1 MGYQALIRVGRF
13 LRGRILGWCIGLAM
27 VSNTFAGPALDN
39 SNPVGFFTTVADKML
54 RNTFGF
60 GVTNIPVYTNGV
72 FVYTPSV
79 QRLLQLSAN
88 IYDATT
94 NRAAL
99 LGKDYPSVFR
109 PIFTATASGDLYIT
123 GYTNVLSV
131 TGSSDI
137 AFSTPFDAA
146 TMAAAGGTNVLVNV
160 YGVPWII
167 GAKKGFPALNQFS
180 MVNVVSI
187 TRKLEV
193 IRAATGS
200 TTFSL
205 PTATNQMY
213 LFSISNVL
221 GCSLWNSYANDF
233 NGDITIF
240 AQNNFSQVL
249 TNDDSGFYQPPF
261 SATNFSTINLSVWPN
276 AGWFSSPPDTQL
288 NTNSFVA
295 AFNINAVMQTNAIY
309 RFANSGYGLP
319 SPHFDPALLGYQGGG
334 TPSLPQF
341 SLTTTNRL
349 QVFILDGTNV
359 IDYVHFTSTMAN
371 LDINGGLADPDS
383 ISGTPAYMWSTNL
396 VGGVP
401 SGVINQLAVSGA
413 QTPAP
418 TPAPNRPNF
427 WQAPP
432 GMPASAG
439 NTPDAEK
446 AFFLGF
452 FRGPVGGTYLYN
464 GHAYTNSLL
473 RMQAPYTPTRVI
485 YNYQTWQ
492 ANDPLVHYLASDLSY
507 SEPGVNGLH
516 HLDDT
521 YLSVIPDVLPLS
533 LKPMIA
539 SHHFAPWGNT
549 GWLAALANVE
559 TNTAFKLQFKDP
571 LVWRSDDWDFPAGHD
586 WSLSA
591 LGRVHRGTPW
601 QTVYLK
607 SSDVRSLA
615 KGVTTWMQWT
625 GNSDQHDALL
635 TAPTNDWPL
644 LGLLIPLLATNSPTQ
659 LLSVNDLNLTDW
671 LNVLGGITALTN
683 SSLGT
688 FDASIMAS
696 NSPQAWFIA
705 NAISQTRTI
714 QPNQIFP
721 SIGAILQ
728 TAELTENSPWLN
740 WNDSTQQ
747 QAGISDE
754 AYEAIAS
761 QLLPLLRPDSAGA
774 MVQTNGGWNIRFS
787 GCDSYAYALQSS
799 TDLVNWISVS
809 TNYPAQG
816 GFNVPIAPMLNAN
829 RFYRSVLLP

>member
-1 MGYQALIRVGRF
+1 
-13 LRGRILGWCIGLAM
+13 M
-27 VSNTFAGPALDN
+27 VFNTFAVPALDN
-39 SNPVGFFTTVADKML
+39 RDPVGFFTTVADKML
-54 RNTFGF
+54 RSTFGF

-94 NRAAL
+94 NRTAL

-123 GYTNVLSV
+123 GYTNLPSV

-137 AFSTPFDAA
+137 AFSAPFDAA
-146 TMAAAGGTNVLVNV
+146 TVAAAGETNVLVNV

-167 GAKKGFPALNQFS
+167 GAKKGFPTFNQFS
-180 MVNVVSI
+180 MVNVVSV

-193 IRAATGS
+193 VRIATGS
-200 TTFSL
+200 TTFSM

-233 NGDITIF
+233 NGNITVF
-240 AQNNFSQVL
+240 ARDDFSQVL
-249 TNDDSGFYQPPF
+249 TNDDAGFYQLPLTT
-261 SATNFSTINLSVWPN
+261 TNYSTINLSTWPK
-276 AGWFSSPPDTQL
+276 AGWASLPPDIQL
-288 NTNSFVA
+288 SSNSFVVALDANA
-295 AFNINAVMQTNAIY
+295 AMLTNAIY
-309 RFANSGYGLP
+309 RFRGYDSS
-319 SPHFDPALLGYQGGG
+319 SPRFDTSILDWQGG
-334 TPSLPQF
+334 TPPLPRF
-341 SLTTTNRL
+341 SLSTTNRL

-359 IDYVHFTSTMAN
+359 IDYVHFTQTTTS
-371 LDINGGLADPDS
+371 LDINSELADPDS
-383 ISGTPAYMWSTNL
+383 INGTPAYMWSTNL

-401 SGVINQLAVSGA
+401 SGVTNQLAVSGGR
-413 QTPAP
+413 TPAP
-418 TPAPNRPNF
+418 TPSPNRPNF

-439 NTPDAEK
+439 ISPDAEK
-446 AFFLGF
+446 AFFSGF
-452 FRGPVGGTYLYN
+452 FRGPVGGIYEYN
-464 GHAYTNSLL
+464 GKRYTNTLL

-492 ANDPLVHYLASDLSY
+492 ANDPLVHYLASDLAY
-507 SEPGVNGLH
+507 SEPHVTGLN

-521 YLSVIPDVLPLS
+521 YLAVIPKVLPLS
-533 LKPMIA
+533 LGPMIA
-539 SHHFAPWGNT
+539 SPHFAPWGNV
-549 GWLAALANVE
+549 GWLAALTNVE
-559 TNTAFKLQFKDP
+559 LNACKLQFKDP
-571 LVWRSDDWDFPAGHD
+571 LVWRSDDWDFPAGQD

-607 SSDVRSLA
+607 ASDVRNLA

-625 GNSDQHDALL
+625 GNPDSHDALL

-644 LGLLIPLLATNSPTQ
+644 MGLLIPLLATNSPTQ

-671 LNVLGGITALTN
+671 LNVLGGMTALTN
-683 SSLGT
+683 SGSGALGISPLLDS
-688 FDASIMAS
+688 FIMVS

-705 NAISQTRTI
+705 NAISQTRTT

-721 SIGAILQ
+721 SIGAMLQ

-747 QAGISDE
+747 QSGISDE
-754 AYEAIAS
+754 AYEAIAC

-774 MVQTNGGWNIRFS
+774 MIQTNGGWNIRFS
-787 GCDSYAYALQSS
+787 GCDSYGYALQTS